1 MEKLVETLQRF
12 AWLLLLS
19 SLFVI
24 AGLVYT
30 YFKAE
35 EKAAVMA
42 QSDLTVSVGD
52 VLKGAE
58 ITVENRG
65 RRGRNTTERF
75 FELTV
80 RPDVGAEQKWRVD
93 EQVPRAKLEKLIGR
107 RAQAKIDPT
116 DSNLVYVLASE
127 GEFLLTYAQMLD
139 ILEGYAQ
146 TQQAKAFDPY
156 IWAFA
161 GVLLLLGVSG
171 VWLRRRL
178 EPEDSGDFKN
188 THIH

>member
-65 RRGRNTTERF
+65 RRGR
-75 FELTV
+75 
-80 RPDVGAEQKWRVD
+80 
-93 EQVPRAKLEKLIGR
+93 
-107 RAQAKIDPT
+107 
-116 DSNLVYVLASE
+116 
-127 GEFLLTYAQMLD
+127 
-139 ILEGYAQ
+139 
-146 TQQAKAFDPY
+146 
-156 IWAFA
+156 
-161 GVLLLLGVSG
+161 
-171 VWLRRRL
+171 
-178 EPEDSGDFKN
+178 
-188 THIH
+188 